1 MASYPMQYT
10 YPPRRV
16 PLSLRVVNFFNAGAQ
31 VGWAVFGFGMIFFWA
46 FTWNADYS
54 FVNFRGSHSKVLGRV
69 TGVEDT
75 RASENKQHIH
85 AHHYEYSV
93 LGVPYEG
100 TSWTKEG
107 QLSPGSVVDVEYD
120 EGDPKRSRIA
130 GMRRGMFSPGV
141 LFVVIFPAIGLA
153 LLIVF
158 TRIGTKRNELLRDGV
173 FTTGVLK
180 SRRPTN
186 MTVNKR
192 PVFELIFEFKTRD
205 GRKCEATARTTDP
218 SRLEDEAQEPLLYDP
233 ENPSKAY
240 VLDEAPARPKVEM
253 NGDLVGRPEV
263 ALAALI
269 LPALVTLAHG
279 LVAYLKFR

>member
-1 MASYPMQYT
+1 MQYT
-10 YPPRRV
+10 HPPRRV
-16 PLSLRVVNFFNAGAQ
+16 PISLRVVNFFNAGAQ
-31 VGWAVFGFGMIFFWA
+31 IGWGVFGFGMIFFWA

-54 FVNFRGSHSKVLGRV
+54 FLTFLGSHSKVLGRV
-69 TGVEDT
+69 TAVEDT
-75 RASENKQHIH
+75 GASENKRRIY

-93 LGVPYEG
+93 AGVDYKG
-100 TSWTKEG
+100 TSWTKE
-107 QLSPGSVVDVEYD
+107 QELEPGTLADIEYD
-120 EGDPKRSRIA
+120 EGNPAHSRIV
-130 GMRRGMFSPGV
+130 GMRRGQFSPAV

-158 TRIGTKRNELLRDGV
+158 TRIGMKQNDLLRDGV

-192 PVFELIFEFKTRD
+192 PVFELLFEFTARD
-205 GRKCEATARTTDP
+205 GRKCEASARTTDP
-218 SRLEDEAQEPLLYDP
+218 SRLEDEAREPLLYDP

-253 NGDLVGRPEV
+253 NGDLVGRPGV
-263 ALAALI
+263 AIASLI
-269 LPALVTLAHG
+269 LPGIVTTAHALLFLVKLGG
-279 LVAYLKFR
+279 L